1 VAEYNLHQILKRP
14 VLSEKAYAGSESGRY
29 SFYVDPRVNKTQV
42 KEAVETLFK
51 VQVVWVNIQ
60 NVHGKPKR
68 MGRSEGKRPDRKKA
82 IVQLAPGQKI
92 EALQGLT

>member
-14 VLSEKAYAGSESGRY
+14 VLSEKAHGAAESGRY
-29 SFYVDPRVNKTQV
+29 SFYVDPRVNRAQV

-51 VQVVWVNIQ
+51 VDVVWVNVL
-60 NVHGKPKR
+60 NVQGKPKR
-68 MGRSEGKRPDRKKA
+68 MGRSVGKRPDRKKA

-92 EALQGLT
+92 DALQGLT